1 MIKHLEESSYRDH
14 LLNISHIYDLKA
26 YFQFVKTPKNHY
38 FYKMLYQKENDNT
51 KSAIFPKSRMSFRK
65 SSLTPKVD
73 ILSGS
78 TPEEIQFAR
87 KIEKM
92 SEDERKEANKKL
104 DKEKKQRMHEI
115 MKRIKEE
122 EKFLFNLN
130 KIREK
135 IKKEHR
141 ELYLGRTFISFKSLD
156 LCVSYLKMFQSDLQ
170 KEALANA
177 NDEKFDYLLKIETK
191 LAPFIDDLRW
201 EHMSSPKHYYLL
213 EIMFVLVVSGVN
225 MYLEKWYNQSN
236 LHEMVVNK
244 RSLSNPSWLLPLL
257 LLLLMQVLLSVVSIV
272 CIEKL
277 ISRYTFYKRSK
288 KIEINFIFFNSF
300 LILNNIMVVFYGFLW
315 AAYDIGQKL
324 SDGNKYYYNFYI
336 NFQWI
341 KNSLIIIFIPLL
353 QRLVGDYLI
362 KWQLLPW
369 FSQCCKKHRHA
380 ASKQPAAG
388 TQQKREDEAD
398 GGVDDSK
405 EADEQPPEELDS
417 EEMSDEEPAE
427 GSQNPALQ
435 QQRPKKKKPIHDFGL
450 NSSYLIQV
458 AFFTGFYLSF
468 TSPLLLLIT
477 FLGVWLNYLFE
488 KYFLK
493 SMYDKTKFVSISNM
507 FITLRWGFVAF
518 CIGLVVSIMNSL
530 LYMWIIR
537 SKNSDIAQ
545 LSKVA
550 GFQNMIGYCNFVIA
564 CIFFVQ
570 MNTSRIMFRV
580 LNSINALKKK
590 YGGSFFKE
598 EFERNNFKTQNPF
611 YSLSFLQS
619 KGRCPRSQIA
629 LISQTRKIG

>member
-1 MIKHLEESSYRDH
+1 MNIPKDKFLEFETLMIKHLDESNYRDH
-14 LLNISHIYDLKA
+14 LLNISHIFDLKA

-38 FYKMLYQKENDNT
+38 FYKMLYQKEGDNT
-51 KSAIFPKSRMSFRK
+51 KSAIFPRSRVSFRK
-65 SSLTPKVD
+65 SSMTPKVD
-73 ILSGS
+73 ILSGTS
-78 TPEEIQFAR
+78 PEEIQFAR
-87 KIEKM
+87 KIERM

-122 EKFLFNLN
+122 EKFLYNLN

-135 IKKEHR
+135 IKKEYR
-141 ELYLGRTFISFKSLD
+141 DLYLGRTFISFKSLD

-170 KEALANA
+170 KEALADA
-177 NDEKFDYLLKIETK
+177 NEEKYDYLLKIETK

-201 EHMSSPKHYYLL
+201 EHMSSPKHYYVV

-244 RSLSNPSWLLPLL
+244 RSLSNPTWLLPLL
-257 LLLLMQVLLSVVSIV
+257 LLLLLQVLLSVVSIV
-272 CIEKL
+272 CLEKL

-315 AAYDIGQKL
+315 AAYEIGHSL
-324 SDGNKYYYNFYI
+324 SDGNKYYYNFYL

-362 KWQLLPW
+362 KWQLIPW
-369 FSQCCKKHRHA
+369 FTQCCKKKKAATPRH
-380 ASKQPAAG
+380 PAPG
-388 TQQKREDEAD
+388 SGPKKDDEGAE
-398 GGVDDSK
+398 GRLDDSK
-405 EADEQPPEELDS
+405 EADEQAPEEMDS
-417 EEMSDEEPAE
+417 EEMSDEEPEE
-427 GSQNPALQ
+427 GAQAAGPGQGPGPRL
-435 QQRPKKKKPIHDFGL
+435 KKKKPIHDFGL

-477 FLGVWLNYLFE
+477 FLGVWFNYLFE
-488 KYFLK
+488 QFFLK
-493 SMYDKTKFVSISNM
+493 SMYDKTKYVSISNL

-518 CIGLVVSIMNSL
+518 CIGLVVSILNSI

-537 SKNSDIAQ
+537 SKNSDITQ
-545 LSKVA
+545 LSKVT

-611 YSLSFLQS
+611 YSL
-619 KGRCPRSQIA
+619 
-629 LISQTRKIG
+629 